1 MLGSDALFSL
11 RIAMSVMAFVV
22 ALTASSTLTA
32 VAQTPGPGST
42 PLPTGVFIDPLDPRA
57 GAGANTVGA
66 PLLALVAVLGLGAAA
81 AILTAVYIRV
91 VRAR

>member
-1 MLGSDALFSL
+1 
-11 RIAMSVMAFVV
+11 MSVMAIVV

-32 VAQTPGPGST
+32 VAQSPGPGST

-57 GAGANTVGA
+57 GSDANTSGA
-66 PLLALVAVLGLGAAA
+66 PLLALLTVLGIGVATAV
-81 AILTAVYIRV
+81 LTAVYIRV